1 MKHLFV
7 VLVFFLSLS
16 TACFSQSFNTQSYPT
31 GGLVGQIITADFN
44 GDHIPDI
51 ATVNSDTNT
60 VSVLINNGDGT
71 FRPHLDFATGPGPNG
86 LAAVDWNGDGKM
98 DLVVSNGGAAD
109 AAHSVS
115 ILLGNGDGTFQPH
128 HDIIGA
134 PHANS
139 IAVGDFN
146 GDGNPDIATSSNNP
160 VNAVL
165 VTLGNG
171 KGGILGQFKDTGN
184 IGLNPRPPNANAFL
198 LTKIARADFNHDGK
212 DDLYYI
218 ECCNTFVIVQQGAF
232 GVLISNGD
240 GSFTDDPIGG
250 AIVPPTDLITTDI
263 NQDGL
268 TDAIMPFNGC
278 HEPCLGV
285 SVLINKGDGT
295 FGGGAGFPVD
305 VDNPLGPV
313 GGTAF
318 DVDGDGHKDFVLVGV
333 DTNDPAF
340 DPFNEHMTLIIQKQN
355 ADGTFASPP
364 QTPGGPSQ
372 LITVTLNAPIVENPE
387 AVVADFNHDG
397 KPDLAMVSRFGGPV
411 FVVLNTTPPSACKLS
426 TVDHTVTVCHPS
438 DGAVGLSPVHIVSH
452 FTSSTPPSVSQI
464 YLDNKL
470 VFQVS
475 GGSIDKNLALAPG
488 DHRLEVKSWS
498 KGHPF
503 HNDFSVSTPRS
514 IPATIPPCS
523 ESTNF
528 AVNIC
533 SPGQKATV
541 DAPVHVVA
549 AAKSTAPITT
559 MQIYLDFKEVFHSPN
574 STLIETDVP
583 MASGSHLLVVK
594 AFDSTGRSF
603 SSSRN
608 ITVPTVQ

>member
-1 MKHLFV
+1 MKYLFV
-7 VLVFFLSLS
+7 AAFFLFASLS
-16 TACFSQSFNTQSYPT
+16 CFSQSFSTQSYPT
-31 GGLVGQIITADFN
+31 GGLAGQIIAADFN

-51 ATVNSDTNT
+51 ATVNGDTNT
-60 VSVLINNGDGT
+60 ISILINNGDGT
-71 FRPHLDFATGPGPNG
+71 FRPHLDFATGPGPSG
-86 LAAVDWNGDGKM
+86 LAAVDWNKDGKM
-98 DLVVSNGGAAD
+98 DLVVSNGGAA
-109 AAHSVS
+109 AASQSVS

-146 GDGNPDIATSSNNP
+146 GDGNPDIATSSNSP

-171 KGGILGQFKDTGN
+171 RGGMLGLFQDTGN
-184 IGLNPRPPNANAFL
+184 IGINPRPPNDNAFL
-198 LTKIARADFNHDGK
+198 LTKIVRADFNHDGK

-232 GVLISNGD
+232 GVLVSNGD
-240 GSFTDDPIGG
+240 GSFSDHPISGP
-250 AIVPPTDLITTDI
+250 IVPPTDLIAVDI

-268 TDAIMPFNGC
+268 TDAIMPFDGC
-278 HEPCLGV
+278 HEPCTGV
-285 SVLINKGDGT
+285 SVAINKGDGT
-295 FGGGAGFPVD
+295 FGGGAGFQVD
-305 VDNPLGPV
+305 VENPGFQV
-313 GGTAF
+313 GGAAF
-318 DVDGDGHKDFVLVGV
+318 DVDGDGHKDFVLVGN

-340 DPFNEHMTLIIQKQN
+340 NPDHMTLIIQKQK

-364 QTPGGPSQ
+364 QFAGGPSQ
-372 LITVTLNAPIVENPE
+372 LITVTLNAPIVENPSV
-387 AVVADFNHDG
+387 VVADFNHDG

-411 FVVLNTTPPSACKLS
+411 FVVLNTTPPSACKVS
-426 TVDHTVTVCHPS
+426 TVNHTVTVCHPS
-438 DGAVGLSPVHIVSH
+438 DGAVGLSPAHIVSH

-470 VFQVS
+470 VFQVA
-475 GGSIDKNLALAPG
+475 GGNINKNLALAPG
-488 DHRLEVKSWS
+488 EHRLEVKSWTD
-498 KGHPF
+498 GHPF
-503 HNDFSVSTPRS
+503 HNDFFLSTPRS
-514 IPATIPPCS
+514 IPATVPPCS

-533 SPGQKATV
+533 SPGQNSAV

-574 STLIETDVP
+574 STLIQTDVP
-583 MASGSHLLVVK
+583 MGSGSHLLVVK
-594 AFDSTGRSF
+594 AWDSIGRSF

-608 ITVPTVQ
+608 ISVP

>member
-1 MKHLFV
+1 MKYHL
-7 VLVFFLSLS
+7 LVALSLFAS
-16 TACFSQSFNTQSYPT
+16 LNCFSQSFSTQSYPT
-31 GGLVGQIITADFN
+31 NGTAGQIIAADFN

-51 ATVNSDTNT
+51 ATVNGDTNT
-60 VSVLINNGDGT
+60 VSILINNGDGT

-86 LAAVDWNGDGKM
+86 LAAVDWNKDGKM
-98 DLVVSNGGAAD
+98 DLVVSNGGAAS
-109 AAHSVS
+109 ASHSVS
-115 ILLGNGDGTFQPH
+115 ILLGNGDGTFQPQ

-146 GDGNPDIATSSNNP
+146 GDGNPDIATSSNSP

-171 KGGILGQFKDTGN
+171 RGGMLGLFQDTGN
-184 IGLNPRPPNANAFL
+184 IGINPRPPNDNAFL
-198 LTKIARADFNHDGK
+198 LTKIVRADFNHDGK

-218 ECCNTFVIVQQGAF
+218 ECCNTFVIVPLGAF
-232 GVLISNGD
+232 GVLVSNGD
-240 GSFTDDPIGG
+240 GSFSDHPISGP
-250 AIVPPTDLITTDI
+250 IIPPTDLIAVDI

-268 TDAIMPFNGC
+268 TDAIMPFDGC
-278 HEPCLGV
+278 HEPCTGV
-285 SVLINKGDGT
+285 SVAINKGDGT
-295 FGGGAGFPVD
+295 FGGGAGFPVNIE
-305 VDNPLGPV
+305 NPGFLV

-318 DVDGDGHKDFVLVGV
+318 DVDGDGHKDFVLVGD
-333 DTNDPAF
+333 DTNDPS
-340 DPFNEHMTLIIQKQN
+340 FNPLNEQMTLIIQKQK

-364 QTPGGPSQ
+364 QFPGEPSQ
-372 LITVTLNAPIVENPE
+372 LVTVTLNAPIVENPSV
-387 AVVADFNHDG
+387 AVADFNHDG
-397 KPDLAMVSRFGGPV
+397 KPDLAMVSKFGGPV
-411 FVVLNTTPPSACKLS
+411 FVVLNTTPPSACKVS
-426 TVDHTVTVCHPS
+426 TVNHTVTVCHPA
-438 DGAVGLSPVHIVSH
+438 DGSVGLSPAHIVSR

-470 VFQVS
+470 VFQVA
-475 GGSIDKNLALAPG
+475 GGSIDKNLALTPG
-488 DHRLEVKSWS
+488 EHRLEVKSWT
-498 KGHPF
+498 KGQPF
-503 HNDFSVSTPRS
+503 HNDFFLSTPRS
-514 IPATIPPCS
+514 IPATVPPCS

-533 SPGQKATV
+533 SPGQKAAV

-583 MASGSHLLVVK
+583 MSSGSHLLVVK

-603 SSSRN
+603 SSSRS
-608 ITVPTVQ
+608 ITVP

>member
-1 MKHLFV
+1 MKY
-7 VLVFFLSLS
+7 VLAAVLFLSLS
-16 TACFSQSFNTQSYPT
+16 TFCFSQSFNTQSYPI
-31 GGLVGQIITADFN
+31 GGLAGQIIAADFN

-51 ATVNSDTNT
+51 ATVNTDTNS
-60 VSVLINNGDGT
+60 VSILINNGDGT
-71 FRPHLDFATGPGPNG
+71 FRPHVDFATGPGPNG
-86 LAAVDWNGDGKM
+86 LAAVDWNKDGKM
-98 DLVVSNGGAAD
+98 DLAVSTGGAD

-128 HDIIGA
+128 HDMIGA

-160 VNAVL
+160 VNAVH
-165 VTLGNG
+165 VSLGNG
-171 KGGILGQFKDTGN
+171 KGGVKAQKITSG
-184 IGLNPRPPNANAFL
+184 IGIGTQPPPDSNTFL
-198 LTKIARADFNHDGK
+198 LSKIARADFNRDGK
-212 DDLYYI
+212 DDLYYT
-218 ECCNTFVIVQQGAF
+218 ECCDTFVIVQQGAF
-232 GVLISNGD
+232 GVLVSKGD
-240 GSFTDDPIGG
+240 GTFSDHVITGP
-250 AIVPPTDLITTDI
+250 IVPPIDLNVVDI

-268 TDAIMPFNGC
+268 SDAILPFDGC
-278 HEPCLGV
+278 HEPCDGV

-295 FGGGAGFPVD
+295 FGGGAGFPVN
-305 VDNPLGPV
+305 VENPGFLV

-318 DVDGDGHKDFVLVGV
+318 DVDGDGHQDFVLVGD
-333 DTNDPAF
+333 DTNDPS
-340 DPFNEHMTLIIQKQN
+340 FNPDNEQMTLIIQKQN
-355 ADGTFASPP
+355 ADGTFANPP
-364 QTPGGPSQ
+364 QFVGDLSSQ
-372 LITVTLNAPIVENPE
+372 LITVTLNAPIVENPSV
-387 AVVADFNHDG
+387 VVADFNHDG
-397 KPDLAMVSRFGGPV
+397 KPDLAMVSKFGGPV
-411 FVVLNTTPPSACKLS
+411 FVVLNTTPPSACKVS

-438 DGAVGLSPVHIVSH
+438 DGAVGLSPVRIVSH

-464 YLDNKL
+464 YLDDKL
-470 VFQVS
+470 VFQGA

-488 DHRLEVKSWS
+488 EHRLEVKSWS
-498 KGHPF
+498 NGKPF
-503 HNDFSVSTPRS
+503 RNDFSVSTPRS
-514 IPATIPPCS
+514 IPATVPPCS

-533 SPGQKATV
+533 SPGQKASV

-559 MQIYLDFKEVFHSPN
+559 MQIYLDNKEVFHSPN

-594 AFDSTGRSF
+594 AFDSTGRHF

-608 ITVPTVQ
+608 ITVPTVP

>member
-1 MKHLFV
+1 MKYLFV
-7 VLVFFLSLS
+7 AAFFLFASLS
-16 TACFSQSFNTQSYPT
+16 CFSQSFSTQSYPT
-31 GGLVGQIITADFN
+31 GGLAGQIIAADFN

-51 ATVNSDTNT
+51 ATVNGDTNT
-60 VSVLINNGDGT
+60 VSILINNGDGT

-86 LAAVDWNGDGKM
+86 LAAVDWNKDGKM
-98 DLVVSNGGAAD
+98 DLVVSNGGAA
-109 AAHSVS
+109 AASQSVS

-146 GDGNPDIATSSNNP
+146 GDGNPDIATSSNSP

-171 KGGILGQFKDTGN
+171 RGGMLGLFQDTGN
-184 IGLNPRPPNANAFL
+184 IGINPRPPNDNAFL
-198 LTKIARADFNHDGK
+198 LTKIVRADFNHDGK

-218 ECCNTFVIVQQGAF
+218 ECCNTFVIVPQGAF
-232 GVLISNGD
+232 GVLVSNGD
-240 GSFTDDPIGG
+240 GSFSDHPISGP
-250 AIVPPTDLITTDI
+250 IVPPTDLIAVDI

-268 TDAIMPFNGC
+268 TDAIMPFDGC
-278 HEPCLGV
+278 HEPCTGV
-285 SVLINKGDGT
+285 SVAINKGDGT
-295 FGGGAGFPVD
+295 FGGGAGFQVD
-305 VDNPLGPV
+305 VENPGFQV
-313 GGTAF
+313 GGAAF
-318 DVDGDGHKDFVLVGV
+318 DVDGDGHKDFVLVGN

-340 DPFNEHMTLIIQKQN
+340 NPDHMTLIIQKQN

-364 QTPGGPSQ
+364 QFAGDTASQ
-372 LITVTLNAPIVENPE
+372 LITVTLKAPIVEKP
-387 AVVADFNHDG
+387 AVVVADFNHDG

-411 FVVLNTTPPSACKLS
+411 FVVLNTTPPSACKVS
-426 TVDHTVTVCHPS
+426 TVNHTVTVCHPA
-438 DGAVGLSPVHIVSH
+438 DGAVGLSPAHIVSH

-470 VFQVS
+470 VFQVA
-475 GGSIDKNLALAPG
+475 GGNINKNLALAPG
-488 DHRLEVKSWS
+488 EHRLEVKSWTN
-498 KGHPF
+498 GQPF
-503 HNDFSVSTPRS
+503 HNDFFLSTPRS
-514 IPATIPPCS
+514 IPATVPPCS

-533 SPGQKATV
+533 SPGQNSAV

-574 STLIETDVP
+574 STLIQTDVP
-583 MASGSHLLVVK
+583 MGSGSHLLVVK
-594 AFDSTGRSF
+594 AWDSTGKSF

-608 ITVPTVQ
+608 ITVP